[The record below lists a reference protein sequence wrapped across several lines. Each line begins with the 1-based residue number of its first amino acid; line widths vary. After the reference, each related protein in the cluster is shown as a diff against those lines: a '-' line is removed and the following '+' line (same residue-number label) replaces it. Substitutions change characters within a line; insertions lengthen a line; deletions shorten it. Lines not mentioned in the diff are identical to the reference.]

1 VVGSVA
7 LQLSSSRR
15 FALLGVAV
23 AVVVVVSGRARV
35 CDCGKYVREE
45 EVNRKGIEG
54 KCVWQFVSIKIMA
67 TASAI
72 SSSTFAGQQ
81 VLKPQSELS
90 RKVGNVEARV
100 SMRRT
105 LKSTPESIWYCSL
118 FSSFSFFLS
127 MQQL

>member
-1 VVGSVA
+1 VA
-7 LQLSSSRR
+7 LQLSSRR
-15 FALLGVAV
+15 FALLSVAV
-23 AVVVVVSGRARV
+23 AVVVVVSGRARGL

-45 EVNRKGIEG
+45 EENRKGIEG
-54 KCVWQFVSIKIMA
+54 KCVWQFFIVKIMA

>member
-7 LQLSSSRR
+7 LQLSSRR

-23 AVVVVVSGRARV
+23 AVVVVVVSGRARV
-35 CDCGKYVREE
+35 CACGKYVREE
-45 EVNRKGIEG
+45 EENRKGIEG
-54 KCVWQFVSIKIMA
+54 KCVRQFVSIKIMA

-118 FSSFSFFLS
+118 FSSFSFCLS

>member
-1 VVGSVA
+1 VA
-7 LQLSSSRR
+7 LQLLCRR
-15 FALLGVAV
+15 FALHGVTVAV
-23 AVVVVVSGRARV
+23 VVVVVSGRARV
-35 CDCGKYVREE
+35 SDCGKYVREE
-45 EVNRKGIEG
+45 EENRKGIAG